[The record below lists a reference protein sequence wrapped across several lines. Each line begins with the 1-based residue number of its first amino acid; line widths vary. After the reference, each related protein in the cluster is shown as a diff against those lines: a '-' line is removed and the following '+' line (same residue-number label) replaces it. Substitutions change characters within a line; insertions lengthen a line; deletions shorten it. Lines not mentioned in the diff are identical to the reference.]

1 MTTTNDTSSTPGT
14 ARAFEEVPSFNID
27 KFISASRPLDLSG
40 IRLEDAA
47 NFPLSPSEVR
57 VMRYM
62 QDTEFYTVHYM
73 KALMETHALADN
85 EARAFMVCW
94 GYEECFHGRAL
105 ARLVE
110 VCGHE
115 PSRRSI
121 EEFAR
126 PRKSTEVVQDFGGRL
141 LSFLSKDF
149 LATHMT
155 WGAIN
160 ELTAIHA
167 YSRLAELSA
176 NPIVDAVMRRIVKDE
191 RRHFAFYYQQGK
203 RRLQHSALA
212 QRMASLSLKALWEP
226 VGGSMAPARG
236 PRLRGRVPLRR
247 RGRPGAPRGD
257 RRHHREAAGH
267 GVVQPGVEAHQ
278 RGHAPHDGLR
288 GPDAPPRAPLGR
300 RRRVARSPLILI

>member
-1 MTTTNDTSSTPGT
+1 MSTTSNTSAATATPSRT
-14 ARAFEEVPSFNID
+14 FEEVPSFNID

-47 NFPLSPSEVR
+47 KYPLSPSEVR

-105 ARLVE
+105 ARIQE

-121 EEFAR
+121 DEFAR
-126 PRKSTEVVQDFGGRL
+126 PRKSTEVLQDFGGRL

-167 YSRLAELSA
+167 STRLAELSA
-176 NPIVDAVMRRIVKDE
+176 NPIVDAEARQLGDVGEGERGEGSAVHGAAEATPRRST
-191 RRHFAFYYQQGK
+191 R
-203 RRLQHSALA
+203 
-212 QRMASLSLKALWEP
+212 P
-226 VGGSMAPARG
+226 PPARG
-236 PRLRGRVPLRR
+236 GACWCPPRGSGACPRWCASTPGRTTPC
-247 RGRPGAPRGD
+247 PGASRWS
-257 RRHHREAAGH
+257 R
-267 GVVQPGVEAHQ
+267 
-278 RGHAPHDGLR
+278 
-288 GPDAPPRAPLGR
+288 
-300 RRRVARSPLILI
+300 RSP